1 MNNLNENNATFSTI
15 EVDRIL
21 NSFDKGQGNTAQLD
35 YKIYFEDNLTIS
47 YLNAMYKVKFQS
59 QEHLQAYFLMLFYK
73 DIKDRST
80 ENIDKLF
87 KHISSGAYLSLNH
100 GVVTTPTNVDKY
112 KQFESLFE
120 ELGITRAE
128 SNGKGS
134 KLHRLYCT
142 PSPVIVDALALV
154 GIVTHDVLTDN
165 YAVVGLKVEL
175 PKIEEK

>member
-1 MNNLNENNATFSTI
+1 MNNLNENNATFSTV

-21 NSFDKGQGNTAQLD
+21 NSFDKGQGNTAELS
-35 YKIYFEDNLTIS
+35 YKLYFQDNLTIS
-47 YLNAMYKVKFQS
+47 YLNSTHVLKFQS
-59 QEHLQAYFLMLFYK
+59 QEHLQAYLLMLFYK
-73 DIKDRST
+73 DIKDRSM

-100 GVVTTPTNVDKY
+100 GVVTTPTNADKY
-112 KQFESLFE
+112 KQFESLFT

-134 KLHRLYCT
+134 KLHRLYCV
-142 PSPVIVDALALV
+142 PSPTIVDALALS

-175 PKIEEK
+175 PKNEI